1 MKKYLLLTMAL
12 SMGAFV
18 ACGDDSSS
26 SPSGADATT
35 ESSSSIDS
43 ADISSSSGDK
53 KDATPDEDI
62 SSSSGEESGDETATK
77 VSAFFPE
84 GFDADKVVAWY
95 ATDEET
101 INDKGRTLTMVDAVY
116 LFKDGSFIVT
126 EQKVKKNENVSI
138 YENAVVAEGTWT
150 GSKDSFKEGSL
161 TIVLMGNDIPLDIHE
176 GKFSI
181 SPFGVD
187 AYEFTLVESDVPEAS
202 AITEEPD
209 KDSDD
214 KEDPN
219 GTAEQLAWAKSM
231 IARSTESASKVATFE
246 ISEPI
251 WERLNTK
258 SETYNATFTIKVT
271 LSEGEFITED
281 LDYPTLAIGQYPVH
295 AIDSE
300 KDKLPE
306 QWNNNKWE
314 IKDAKVVGN
323 TMTATMTEKIDNLKV
338 GRAYVFV
345 STNNG
350 MDSSIEYSEAFFI
363 VPPSYQGD
371 LSLNLLA
378 PTAGAFLL
386 Y

>member
-62 SSSSGEESGDETATK
+62 SSSSGEESGDETATM

-138 YENAVVAEGTWT
+138 FENAVVAEGTWT
-150 GSKDSFKEGSL
+150 GSTDSFKEGSL

-209 KDSDD
+209 IDSDD

-246 ISEPI
+246 ISEPT

-371 LSLNLLA
+371 L
-378 PTAGAFLL
+378 
-386 Y
+386 

>member
-1 MKKYLLLTMAL
+1 MKKTLVFGLAL
-12 SMGAFV
+12 AMGMLV
-18 ACGDDSSS
+18 GCGDDSSS

-62 SSSSGEESGDETATK
+62 SSSSGEESGDETTK

-95 ATDEET
+95 ATDEQRVS
-101 INDKGRTLTMVDAVY
+101 DKGQTKTMVDAVY

-126 EQKVKKNENVSI
+126 EQKVKEKNNISTF
-138 YENAVVAEGTWT
+138 ENAVVAEGTWT
-150 GSKDSFKEGSL
+150 GSTDSFKEGSL

-187 AYEFTLVESDVPEAS
+187 AYEFTLVESGVPEAS
-202 AITEEPD
+202 PVTEEP
-209 KDSDD
+209 KSDSDD

-246 ISEPI
+246 ISEPT

-371 LSLNLLA
+371 L
-378 PTAGAFLL
+378 
-386 Y
+386 

>member
-1 MKKYLLLTMAL
+1 MKKTLYLAMATI
-12 SMGAFV
+12 SMGLMAG
-18 ACGDDSSS
+18 CGDSSS
-26 SPSGADATT
+26 SSSPDDDSRIESSDSINSSDSSDKGGTEEATT
-35 ESSSSIDS
+35 
-43 ADISSSSGDK
+43 
-53 KDATPDEDI
+53 
-62 SSSSGEESGDETATK
+62 

-84 GFDADKVVAWY
+84 GYDADKVVAWY
-95 ATDEET
+95 ATDEQT
-101 INDKGRTLTMVDAVY
+101 ISDKGQTKTMVDAVY

-126 EQKVKKNENVSI
+126 EQKVKEKNNISTF
-138 YENAVVAEGTWT
+138 ENAVVAEGTWT
-150 GSKDSFKEGSL
+150 GSKDNVKNGSL
-161 TIVLMGNDIPLDIHE
+161 TISLMGNDIPLEIQE

-181 SPFGVD
+181 SPFGGESYD
-187 AYEFTLVESDVPEAS
+187 FKLVESDVPEAS
-202 AITEEPD
+202 PVTEEP
-209 KDSDD
+209 KSDSDD

-246 ISEPI
+246 ISEPT

-306 QWNNNKWE
+306 QWNNNNWE

-363 VPPSYQGD
+363 VPPNYQGD
-371 LSLNLLA
+371 L
-378 PTAGAFLL
+378 
-386 Y
+386 